1 MPSAIKRR
9 ATAIE
14 SMPEHARRGITNLE
28 KFTPA
33 AEYPKPCRHPKGRL
47 HHWCWYLVYYYP
59 WRRRP

>member
-14 SMPEHARRGITNLE
+14 LTPEHARRGTTNLE

-33 AEYPKPCRHPKGRL
+33 AEPPKPYHHPKGCFRL
-47 HHWCWYLVYYYP
+47 
-59 WRRRP
+59 RIR